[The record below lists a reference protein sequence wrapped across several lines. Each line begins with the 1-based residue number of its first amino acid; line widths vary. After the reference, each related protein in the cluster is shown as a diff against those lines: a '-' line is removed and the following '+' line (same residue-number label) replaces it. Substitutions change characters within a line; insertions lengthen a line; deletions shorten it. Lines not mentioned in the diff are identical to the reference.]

1 MRDEEV
7 QHDLQI
13 LAGSGTIGQVRKGR
27 KSLKFVGQDRK
38 PYLNITLNHTFFFP
52 YIKVISMALAKKKN
66 IVKKKEIQ
74 NLHLEIESTKIWVE
88 IFPICSM

>member
-27 KSLKFVGQDRK
+27 LFRLAGKKTSSPVYRLAAHQFIRAKGQPDREQG
-38 PYLNITLNHTFFFP
+38 I
-52 YIKVISMALAKKKN
+52 I
-66 IVKKKEIQ
+66 
-74 NLHLEIESTKIWVE
+74 
-88 IFPICSM
+88 

>member
-1 MRDEEV
+1 MGIRDEEV

-38 PYLNITLNHTFFFP
+38 PYLNITLNHTFFFSI
-52 YIKVISMALAKKKN
+52 YKSNIHGSGKKK
-66 IVKKKEIQ
+66 KKTLLKRKKY
-74 NLHLEIESTKIWVE
+74 KISIWK
-88 IFPICSM
+88 

>member
-1 MRDEEV
+1 MGIRDEEV

-52 YIKVISMALAKKKN
+52 YIKVISMALAKKK
-66 IVKKKEIQ
+66 KKTLLKRKKY
-74 NLHLEIESTKIWVE
+74 KISIWK
-88 IFPICSM
+88 

>member
-1 MRDEEV
+1 MGIRDEEV

-52 YIKVISMALAKKKN
+52 CIKVISMALAKKKKLLKR
-66 IVKKKEIQ
+66 KKY
-74 NLHLEIESTKIWVE
+74 KISIWK
-88 IFPICSM
+88 